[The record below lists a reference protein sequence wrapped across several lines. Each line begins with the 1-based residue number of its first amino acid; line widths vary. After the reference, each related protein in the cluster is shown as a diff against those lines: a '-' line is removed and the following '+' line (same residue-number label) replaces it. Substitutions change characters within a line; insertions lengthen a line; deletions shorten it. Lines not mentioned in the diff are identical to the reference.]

1 MDNNDN
7 VSVENSIY
15 YINERMSDKDLNTY
29 VPLDKIILNKTEL
42 KLHVNESEKLIAA
55 FVPDN
60 ATDKALTWSSSD
72 EKVAIVDENGLVTA
86 KGLGTAEI
94 TVTTEDG
101 KTAVCKVTV
110 EKKKDENPSTKP
122 DKPNQP
128 DKPQKPESPKTA
140 DNSNVFFYMIMLLAA
155 GAGIIVYAKRRR
167 NWIK

>member
-1 MDNNDN
+1 M
-7 VSVENSIY
+7 
-15 YINERMSDKDLNTY
+15 
-29 VPLDKIILNKTEL
+29 NKTEL